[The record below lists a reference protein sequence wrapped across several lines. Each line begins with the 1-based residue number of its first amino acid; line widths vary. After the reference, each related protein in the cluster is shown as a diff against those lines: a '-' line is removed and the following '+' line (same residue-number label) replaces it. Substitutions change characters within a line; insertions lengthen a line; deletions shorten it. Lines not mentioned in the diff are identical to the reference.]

1 MPRYH
6 PPFLDKEITIRN
18 PVDRPESEDERD
30 RRGNITN
37 PVAWGDTVPTNKR
50 DRSPFTEEPEGVEI
64 KAGRSVFTI
73 RKRAVAPNA
82 EVIYEGTSYE
92 LIGAPVERGG
102 IMGEIWDEYLELHC
116 ERRSAREIT

>member
-6 PPFLDKEITIRN
+6 PPFLDKKITIRN
-18 PVDRPESEDERD
+18 PEDRPADEERD
-30 RRGNITN
+30 RRGNIVN
-37 PVAWGDTVPTNKR
+37 PVAWGQTVSANKR
-50 DRSPFTEEPEGVEI
+50 DQAPFSEAPEGVEI

-116 ERRSAREIT
+116 ERRSAQVVA